1 MKTIFIVLF
10 IFVFASCSSTSKIY
24 ETAYPTLND
33 GKYDSEFPY
42 KSSSK
47 QLEEISNSIKMINV
61 LVFYTSYLFDE
72 SSRITV
78 SDFSQKNV
86 INKAY
91 QKTNYHQPASGTATI
106 ISSTIDQVVL
116 LTCAHIID
124 FPDTII
130 TYFLN
135 ESGNNTLF
143 IESISIKADQSN
155 FIPDFPEGGKVEII
169 SIDKKNDLAL
179 IGKNYPANKN
189 YNFPALEYPKGKAKE
204 LEWGSFVYAFGY
216 PLGQKMISKGI
227 VSSPNLDGSGTFL
240 IDAVFNRGFSGGI
253 VLAIRDGVPNFEL
266 VGLVRS
272 IPADSEFVLR
282 PAQQSGNKSF
292 NPALPYKG
300 EVFVDQQKTMKYGV
314 TRVIP
319 IEIIAEFI
327 ELNSRAA
334 GK

>member
-47 QLEEISNSIKMINV
+47 QLEEISHSIKMINV
-61 LVFYTSYLFDE
+61 LVFYTSYFFDE
-72 SSRITV
+72 SSKITV
-78 SDFSQKNV
+78 SDLSQKNV

-91 QKTNYHQPASGTATI
+91 KKTNYHQPASGTATI

-169 SIDKKNDLAL
+169 SIDKKTIWLL
-179 IGKNYPANKN
+179 
-189 YNFPALEYPKGKAKE
+189 LEKIIRQTKTIIFLRLNIPKEKPRSLSGVR
-204 LEWGSFVYAFGY
+204 LFMRSD
-216 PLGQKMISKGI
+216 IR
-227 VSSPNLDGSGTFL
+227 LD
-240 IDAVFNRGFSGGI
+240 
-253 VLAIRDGVPNFEL
+253 
-266 VGLVRS
+266 
-272 IPADSEFVLR
+272 
-282 PAQQSGNKSF
+282 K
-292 NPALPYKG
+292 K
-300 EVFVDQQKTMKYGV
+300 
-314 TRVIP
+314 
-319 IEIIAEFI
+319 
-327 ELNSRAA
+327 
-334 GK
+334 

>member
-1 MKTIFIVLF
+1 
-10 IFVFASCSSTSKIY
+10 
-24 ETAYPTLND
+24 
-33 GKYDSEFPY
+33 
-42 KSSSK
+42 
-47 QLEEISNSIKMINV
+47 
-61 LVFYTSYLFDE
+61 
-72 SSRITV
+72 
-78 SDFSQKNV
+78 
-86 INKAY
+86 
-91 QKTNYHQPASGTATI
+91 
-106 ISSTIDQVVL
+106 
-116 LTCAHIID
+116 
-124 FPDTII
+124 
-130 TYFLN
+130 
-135 ESGNNTLF
+135 
-143 IESISIKADQSN
+143 
-155 FIPDFPEGGKVEII
+155 
-169 SIDKKNDLAL
+169 
-179 IGKNYPANKN
+179 
-189 YNFPALEYPKGKAKE
+189 
-204 LEWGSFVYAFGY
+204 
-216 PLGQKMISKGI
+216 MISKGI